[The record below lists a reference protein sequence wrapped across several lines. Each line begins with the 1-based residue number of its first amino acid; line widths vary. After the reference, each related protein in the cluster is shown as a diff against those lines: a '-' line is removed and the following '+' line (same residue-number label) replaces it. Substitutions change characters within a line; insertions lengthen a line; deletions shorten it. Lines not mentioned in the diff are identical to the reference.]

1 MNVHRE
7 VAVVKL
13 FFMKNVLVLCTG
25 NSCRS
30 QMAQGYLEDF
40 AKSRAN
46 IYSAG
51 IETHGLNKKAVAIMK
66 QDGIDISA
74 NTSNHIDE
82 YKAIDFDFI
91 ISVCDHANE
100 NCPFIPSKKAVRLHH
115 NFTDPSKVE
124 GSEEEIQEAFE
135 TTRNEIK
142 NWCKKF
148 VNDNL

>member
-1 MNVHRE
+1 
-7 VAVVKL
+7 
-13 FFMKNVLVLCTG
+13 MKNILVLCTG

-30 QMAQGYLEDF
+30 QMAHGYLEDF

-51 IETHGLNKKAVAIMK
+51 IETHGLNKKAVAVMK
-66 QDGIDISA
+66 QDGIDISGH
-74 NTSNHIDE
+74 TSNHVDE

-100 NCPFIPSKKAVRLHH
+100 HCPLIPSKNAVRLHH
-115 NFTDPSKVE
+115 NFADPSKVE
-124 GSEEEIQEAFE
+124 DSEEVIQEAFK

-142 NWCKKF
+142 AWCEKF
-148 VNDNL
+148 VKDNL

>member
-1 MNVHRE
+1 
-7 VAVVKL
+7 
-13 FFMKNVLVLCTG
+13 
-25 NSCRS
+25 
-30 QMAQGYLEDF
+30 MAHGYLEDF

-66 QDGIDISA
+66 LDGIDISGH
-74 NTSNHIDE
+74 TSNHIDE

-100 NCPFIPSKKAVRLHH
+100 HCPLIPSKNAVRLHH
-115 NFTDPSKVE
+115 NFADPSKVE
-124 GSEEEIQEAFE
+124 DSEEVIQEAFK

-142 NWCKKF
+142 AWCEKF
-148 VNDNL
+148 VKDNL